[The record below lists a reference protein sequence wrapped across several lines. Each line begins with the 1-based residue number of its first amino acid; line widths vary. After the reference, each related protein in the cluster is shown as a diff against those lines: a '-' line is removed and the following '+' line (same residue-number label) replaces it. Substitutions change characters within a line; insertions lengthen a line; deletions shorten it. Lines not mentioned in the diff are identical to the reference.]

1 MLLKEMFAAQ
11 KKLDERII
19 KEHNLEGKDLFNNE
33 IVAMVVELSECANEV
48 RFFKHWSNKG
58 PSPKDVI
65 LEEFADVLHFG
76 LSIGNMIGEYEI
88 LEHDYKAALNY
99 KDLTDSFIEIVNM
112 VGALQ
117 HKRNS
122 KLGIVLYVQLIEL
135 ILNFG
140 YKLGFTDKDIE
151 MAYYK
156 KKAINYKRQDT
167 GY

>member
-1 MLLKEMFAAQ
+1 MLLKEMFESQ
-11 KKLDERII
+11 KKLDRRII

-58 PSPKDVI
+58 PSAKEVI
-65 LEEFADVLHFG
+65 LEEFVDVLHFG

-88 LEHDYKAALNY
+88 LEHDYKATLNY
-99 KDLTDSFIEIVNM
+99 KDLTDSFIEIVNTI
-112 VGALQ
+112 GALQ

-122 KLGIVLYVQLIEL
+122 KLGIVLYVQLMEL
-135 ILNFG
+135 LLNFG
-140 YKLGFTDKDIE
+140 EKLGFTEKEIE

-156 KKAINYKRQDT
+156 KNEVNHKRQDNN
-167 GY
+167 Y